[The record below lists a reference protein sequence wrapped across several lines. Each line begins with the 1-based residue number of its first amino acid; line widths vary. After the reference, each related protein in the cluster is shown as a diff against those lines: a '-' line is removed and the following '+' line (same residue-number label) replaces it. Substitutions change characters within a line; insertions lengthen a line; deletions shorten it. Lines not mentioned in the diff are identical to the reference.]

1 MNQNLF
7 VVFDYLK
14 LWMIDEQTRAF
25 ALDATEH
32 NQPLPG
38 RNHLLDVMQIKPA
51 AGERLA
57 ERMRATFL
65 QHRLKNFASAEAHQS
80 RLDDIAAQTNRD
92 DGLFTRKSAKLPPI
106 FVPPR
111 IMREQIADGLER
123 EPAQREN
130 ARPWNPA
137 QFFQ

>member
-1 MNQNLF
+1 
-7 VVFDYLK
+7 
-14 LWMIDEQTRAF
+14 MIDEQTRAL

-57 ERMRATFL
+57 ECVRTTFL
-65 QHRLKNFASAEAHQS
+65 QHCLKNFAAAKTHNS
-80 RLDDIAAQTNRD
+80 RLCDLAAQTNRD
-92 DGLFTRKSAKLPPI
+92 DGFFTRKSAKLPPI
-106 FVPPR
+106 FVPTW

-123 EPAQREN
+123 EATQRED
-130 ARPWNPA
+130 AGPRNPA